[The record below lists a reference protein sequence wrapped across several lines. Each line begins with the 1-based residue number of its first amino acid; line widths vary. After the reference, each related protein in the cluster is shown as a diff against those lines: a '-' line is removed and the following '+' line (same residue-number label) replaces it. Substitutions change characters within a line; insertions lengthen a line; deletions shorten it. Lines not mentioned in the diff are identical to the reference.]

1 MEDEEWLI
9 ALNNLEN
16 LGKWHLR
23 SIICRMLGRLEGYD
37 ERNVDWFIQICYP
50 EMPVKVEE

>member
-1 MEDEEWLI
+1 MQEEEWQI

-23 SIICRMLGRLEGYD
+23 SVICRMLGRLEAYD
-37 ERNVDWFIQICYP
+37 ERNLDWFIQICYP
-50 EMPVKVEE
+50 EVPE